1 MYIFERP
8 YARCT
13 CSIKYDRLHLI
24 KLAALSENIKIKL
37 KIKVKISTYK
47 ISFSFIHVV
56 RFWEEDARK
65 DSKRHESASLS
76 TICHIIAYHLQ
87 ITDISMEI
95 ASRHYM
101 LGVYVTSIF
110 RTL

>member
-1 MYIFERP
+1 MIEHLCSASVGTKRTLGEVREKVQASLLAPRKAVYFWT
-8 YARCT
+8 YAR

-47 ISFSFIHVV
+47 ISFSLIHVV

-65 DSKRHESASLS
+65 DSKRHESASL
-76 TICHIIAYHLQ
+76 
-87 ITDISMEI
+87 
-95 ASRHYM
+95 
-101 LGVYVTSIF
+101 
-110 RTL
+110 